1 MVITIYFFIWHVLRT
16 QKLTVCNWHEH
27 EQLKLLWKLQVVR
40 VYLVCKRDYFLLST
54 QPLANT
60 FLCVFTHL
68 KDSACKRDYFL
79 LSTQPLAKTF
89 LCIFTHLKDNACKRD
104 YYFLLSTQLLAN
116 AILCTFTHLK
126 DNALYLFSKRI
137 LIARSA
143 SHLLENWMTPMSFPL
158 SSANLISPASRN
170 LSFSC
175 CHVAEGG
182 SYRQ

>member
-1 MVITIYFFIWHVLRT
+1 MVITIYFLILHVLHT
-16 QKLTVCNWHEH
+16 QNLIVCNWLRH

-40 VYLVCKRDYFLLST
+40 VYLVCK
-54 QPLANT
+54 
-60 FLCVFTHL
+60 
-68 KDSACKRDYFL
+68 KG
-79 LSTQPLAKTF
+79 
-89 LCIFTHLKDNACKRD
+89 
-104 YYFLLSTQLLAN
+104 YFLLSTQLLAN
-116 AILCTFTHLK
+116 TFLCIFTHFK
-126 DNALYLFSKRI
+126 ASALYLFSKRI